1 MLGFAPS
8 KCSRFC
14 INNLCI
20 DASTSPVSSY
30 HVIRFGFFPQNL
42 VEFYRLVTASLV
54 NEIISRFYVKLSFLW
69 SLFQFSNDHC
79 TCSEKIRDVF
89 IEQHQLMASFMDE
102 YLIWSE
108 TSSMS
113 KKCTTSLI
121 ALHTVYYERFAISG
135 KLNSVLLPFQL
146 RWIWCAMLLS
156 GYFNS
161 SERYDGNDILTMAYM
176 ICIL

>member
-69 SLFQFSNDHC
+69 SLFQFSNKNS

-135 KLNSVLLPFQL
+135 TICHWIRYCCPFS
-146 RWIWCAMLLS
+146 C
-156 GYFNS
+156 
-161 SERYDGNDILTMAYM
+161 DGFGVR
-176 ICIL
+176 CC